1 MEKEFKSGGIV
12 ITREDYESMPCPMC
26 ATEFSDEQMQEL
38 ADRIADIMSSQWGYN
53 EYEISCLEE
62 DSDEMEDFN
71 TALWQEME
79 ETAVYMG
86 MRYYED
92 ITD

>member
-12 ITREDYESMPCPMC
+12 ITREVYESLPCPMC
-26 ATEFSDEQMQEL
+26 ANEFSDEKMQEL
-38 ADRIADIMSSQWGYN
+38 ADRIADIMSSQWGYD
-53 EYEISCLEE
+53 ECVISCLEQY
-62 DSDEMEDFN
+62 SDEMEDFN